1 MSNITY
7 LDFRKKQTPT
17 LPTLPVKDPTKTNLY
32 SITFHIPLDTPEE
45 QLLSSKLTNTSLYLP
60 DTLYDTLFQYYG
72 IEVIREVDKLI
83 TKHHATLKEKQYTH
97 TTIIINFN
105 DYNLN
110 HEYLLEIIL
119 VASYDNNPYL
129 KRDTLPTTFYS
140 SFIPE
145 YVE

>member
-1 MSNITY
+1 MQKWK
-7 LDFRKKQTPT
+7 RKQQTELQAKKSKKNQSPIKETSKPVNRNNKQ
-17 LPTLPVKDPTKTNLY
+17 LKNK
-32 SITFHIPLDTPEE
+32 
-45 QLLSSKLTNTSLYLP
+45 
-60 DTLYDTLFQYYG
+60 
-72 IEVIREVDKLI
+72 I